1 MRAVVVGIVAF
12 QTYGPLLGVRF
23 ENAAGQ
29 IGDLDLAQFHS
40 GSISVDDEIDGDLLW
55 KLKTVEP
62 RFEAILSPSMA
73 PGRCVMRSASVVR
86 SNLPSIC
93 LPAAWT
99 GPRRADQ
106 PTGAARR
113 CPAAPLSRFPDLWR
127 DQCCCASRYR
137 CADQRARSG
146 ALCDPQADRVAAADR
161 VSAKP
166 DQGAQV
172 SGAGAGADLVAAR
185 RSPVRVAERLERDAR
200 ARSEVGGKA
209 PAKRTPAWSGTG

>member
-99 GPRRADQ
+99 GPRRAD
-106 PTGAARR
+106 
-113 CPAAPLSRFPDLWR
+113 
-127 DQCCCASRYR
+127 
-137 CADQRARSG
+137 
-146 ALCDPQADRVAAADR
+146 
-161 VSAKP
+161 
-166 DQGAQV
+166 
-172 SGAGAGADLVAAR
+172 
-185 RSPVRVAERLERDAR
+185 
-200 ARSEVGGKA
+200 
-209 PAKRTPAWSGTG
+209 